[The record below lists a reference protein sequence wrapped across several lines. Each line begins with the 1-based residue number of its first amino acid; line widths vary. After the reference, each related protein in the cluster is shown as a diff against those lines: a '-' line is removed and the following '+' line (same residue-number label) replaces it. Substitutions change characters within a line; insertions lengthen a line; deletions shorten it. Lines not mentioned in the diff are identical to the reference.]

1 MDAVSKMASSLVIYF
16 WSTHFF
22 NRFFSLHKPL
32 WFVKGFPCRINLQ
45 SLTIFLKIN
54 DKHSLNTLQALSI
67 YPRWTIY
74 KFETVSNNQYT
85 QFGYRTIHDLLDRT
99 VSKRKCAPKKHNT
112 KATKRKLQCIC
123 KSRNTFPSSVLFC
136 KRHLYLRILLSISS
150 AITVNERSTFGLL
163 IHCFHN
169 ICSHIQKQP
178 THKFPFKFLYHCSTY
193 THVD

>member
-74 KFETVSNNQYT
+74 KSETVSNNQYT

-112 KATKRKLQCIC
+112 KATKRKLHCIC

-136 KRHLYLRILLSISS
+136 KRDLYLRILLSISS
-150 AITVNERSTFGLL
+150 AITHNFASCHWQIPRKKLPEVIWWNITFK
-163 IHCFHN
+163 IKC
-169 ICSHIQKQP
+169 
-178 THKFPFKFLYHCSTY
+178 
-193 THVD
+193 

>member
-1 MDAVSKMASSLVIYF
+1 MRKFLDKCFKSEISWRMDAVSKMVSSLVIYL

-32 WFVKGFPCRINLQ
+32 WFVKGFPCWINLQ

-99 VSKRKCAPKKHNT
+99 VCTQKAQHESYKT
-112 KATKRKLQCIC
+112 KAT
-123 KSRNTFPSSVLFC
+123 V
-136 KRHLYLRILLSISS
+136 YM
-150 AITVNERSTFGLL
+150 
-163 IHCFHN
+163 
-169 ICSHIQKQP
+169 
-178 THKFPFKFLYHCSTY
+178 
-193 THVD
+193 

>member
-1 MDAVSKMASSLVIYF
+1 MDAVSKMVSSLVIYL

-22 NRFFSLHKPL
+22 NRFFFSLHKPL
-32 WFVKGFPCRINLQ
+32 WFVKEFPCSINLQ

-112 KATKRKLQCIC
+112 KATKRKLHCIC

-136 KRHLYLRILLSISS
+136 KRDLYLRILLSISS
-150 AITVNERSTFGLL
+150 AITHNFASCHWQIPRKKLPEVIWWNITFK
-163 IHCFHN
+163 IKC
-169 ICSHIQKQP
+169 
-178 THKFPFKFLYHCSTY
+178 
-193 THVD
+193 